1 MNSSNSMEIVSKTI
15 DQVLQPEKVTE
26 SLLLMKQK
34 IYKTDNLIKL
44 YTDKIKEA
52 DRLKLDLETTKKN
65 NNHMTANYR
74 SVIDKTRELELN
86 NTEVKQENN
95 QLQKKIKE
103 YKLLLATDEKQ
114 VKELTAKMKEMEDT
128 HSTEILK
135 NDLQKASLED
145 KIKELEHQLKMSK
158 LENEKQ
164 KTNTVTTGIK
174 STADVGINVSL
185 SAVEL
190 KKKSEVQ
197 EKNVMTDE
205 FYPLDDDPYPIFCS
219 KCNAY
224 MYPPPVEQ
232 ICQIMSVCP
241 DLIEPIFSPR
251 AISPLSLLHDKEPEY
266 SDKNV
271 QYKEIKHLN
280 KNIPDKESEHF
291 NKNVPNSNPGHSD
304 RNIPNKRT
312 DSKELEHL
320 HGNEMAS
327 TFKVSS
333 SHLETPCYNSVN
345 GTYNFK
351 LESKNSSALEQ
362 DYANVQFKNEV
373 HTKYCKPIAM
383 NLSNDQ
389 DLIAKHNS
397 SINNMEKTIRV
408 MKRKLKQL
416 QKKKKKENKQNCCHH
431 NATSCNNVTATTA
444 SLLNPDLLVSV
455 CQSMIKFCANKK
467 KVRNTNEDEKN
478 KREIKSKKYKHKMK
492 RMKLKRLNKMKDKS
506 SWKVEHLHEIFLQD
520 TVNTDSEKDLNV
532 DINESGLSNQ
542 NFLNHSTEVKS
553 IGETEYTAEMECT
566 TEGESTEMEYT
577 TETKS
582 ANIECIAERGSAEM
596 ECAAKTGSAKMK
608 FAEVEYTEKI
618 ESAEVKYTGKI
629 DSAEVEYT
637 AEMESAAITKSIP
650 KIKPVADVE
659 SDAKVTP
666 VHADSDA
673 KAMSVTGVESNAKV
687 MPVADMEA
695 HVKVTH
701 VAHAG
706 SDAKA
711 MPPVADIESIVNNPM
726 ILHSDVDEIYV
737 SNSLSTDNVESVTL
751 NPHDSNHH
759 TVTKTMLSRSHSES
773 SSSYSN
779 GNVIGKI
786 TIGSNFK
793 NKRKTVNRLLKKV
806 KNLKRKTQM
815 NSVILPNKHLKVEPS
830 SNDTSEFYN
839 SMKKR
844 RIAHTPKAS
853 ASPPGTVEKNSTDLT
868 IGSIIEP
875 EVFTNFSS
883 NMQTP
888 KDDTPIKTQKKRG
901 KNIKNNLVES
911 IREHIPN
918 KKLLTKKT
926 LHITKTEDSS
936 LHNDNVTL
944 FDNNIEQLLA
954 SFSHHFSP
962 DDTLVSSNTV
972 NGIMSPSK
980 ESTSSNALCKD
991 SKDYELTED
1000 LHTNTTEV
1008 TGNISPPVKLH
1019 STATL
1024 KSFTYKNCDY
1034 KSDMTKGTT
1043 DEASENRST
1052 EGQSSDVEVREDDL
1066 SVTDEENCTT
1076 SKEHDEQNVV
1086 GSVEAHDTNNKSV
1099 KKKYLHSSLL
1109 KRRNIVKSSLDDNAK
1124 ESYDE
1129 INMKMREECVN
1140 NEETRI
1146 LGLDMRS
1153 EMIDKCIERIYGNN
1167 DDDETDDNDFNCK
1180 KYMEEQDDNVIDNDV
1195 KMSYDDVGDN
1205 NNKDSDNDKDHEDD
1219 QDEDDQS
1226 LTPINQL
1233 RRYVNKNLKRNVKR
1247 LTYKERKKAI
1257 KIVTIAGKFVKKQ
1270 LMRLMQSNWEDSIH
1284 CGIVDKLRRICG
1296 PNLIA
1301 KCIVEFLSEYS
1312 EYNRVLDKSF
1322 TPPAP
1327 LMSRYE
1333 QKIMMLLID
1342 LERSKPTVI
1351 ASVRTAIQYKLFQL
1365 SGKLRF
1371 SEVESFTR
1379 IYVVLARLQ
1388 NDREAVRIMCC
1399 DALYCMG
1406 YHAINVLYTALT
1418 SWPEIFPHADA
1429 HKGFLPRCIAF
1440 LISQSSDNTY
1450 QKSQPLRMLMSK
1462 YYGYTEQIKV
1472 EDFADELMTAFAD
1485 KKEDGLNTAII
1496 LLAKRNGSTWTYD
1509 NIIKTPLLPMI
1520 ICQRYLCMYNAFSLL
1535 GKLMRAFP
1543 LKSKDTIVQ
1552 DMSNQL
1558 ADLLASDEF
1567 PGDVQQGIASALLSL
1582 ARQEFHKVT
1591 IAVMKWTPKKTLRP
1605 SIIAQIDAHIK
1616 KRTPKFWK
1624 MYIQKELFEI
1634 YPK

>member
-1 MNSSNSMEIVSKTI
+1 
-15 DQVLQPEKVTE
+15 
-26 SLLLMKQK
+26 
-34 IYKTDNLIKL
+34 
-44 YTDKIKEA
+44 
-52 DRLKLDLETTKKN
+52 
-65 NNHMTANYR
+65 
-74 SVIDKTRELELN
+74 
-86 NTEVKQENN
+86 
-95 QLQKKIKE
+95 
-103 YKLLLATDEKQ
+103 
-114 VKELTAKMKEMEDT
+114 MEDT

-251 AISPLSLLHDKEPEY
+251 AISPLSLLH
-266 SDKNV
+266 
-271 QYKEIKHLN
+271 
-280 KNIPDKESEHF
+280 DKESEHF

-577 TETKS
+577 IETKS

-1146 LGLDMRS
+1146 LG
-1153 EMIDKCIERIYGNN
+1153 
-1167 DDDETDDNDFNCK
+1167 
-1180 KYMEEQDDNVIDNDV
+1180 
-1195 KMSYDDVGDN
+1195 
-1205 NNKDSDNDKDHEDD
+1205 
-1219 QDEDDQS
+1219 
-1226 LTPINQL
+1226 
-1233 RRYVNKNLKRNVKR
+1233 
-1247 LTYKERKKAI
+1247 
-1257 KIVTIAGKFVKKQ
+1257 KFVKKQ

-1558 ADLLASDEF
+1558 ADLLASDEC
-1567 PGDVQQGIASALLSL
+1567 DVQQGIASALLSL